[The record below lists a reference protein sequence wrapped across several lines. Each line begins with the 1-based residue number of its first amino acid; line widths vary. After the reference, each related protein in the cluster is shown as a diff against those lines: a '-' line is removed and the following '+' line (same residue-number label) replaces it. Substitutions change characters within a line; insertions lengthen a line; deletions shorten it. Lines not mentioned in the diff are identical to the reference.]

1 MFLAMHEYE
10 IKSNS
15 DQMDANLLY
24 YKEECSTEKY
34 CDKCQNLR
42 IMNKNPSMEV
52 DVHMIVIYI
61 LKKTL
66 IFKHL
71 VNLSLMLNLI

>member
-15 DQMDANLLY
+15 DQIDANLLY

-34 CDKCQNLR
+34 WDICHNLR
-42 IMNKNPSMEV
+42 IMEV
-52 DVHMIVIYI
+52 DIHMIVIYI

-71 VNLSLMLNLI
+71 L